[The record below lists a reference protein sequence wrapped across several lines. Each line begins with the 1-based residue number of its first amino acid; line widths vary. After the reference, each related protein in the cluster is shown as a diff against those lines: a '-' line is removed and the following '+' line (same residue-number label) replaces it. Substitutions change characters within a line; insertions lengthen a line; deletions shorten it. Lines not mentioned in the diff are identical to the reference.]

1 MDLTTLNICRR
12 ISLQPNRS
20 LQSHSSTS
28 VRLTKMWLLV
38 SSLPLFF
45 SFFPFPLSR
54 SLSLS
59 LALSCYLALISHS
72 GARLSKIEN
81 KSRGMGISGS
91 DICLQDLPAKV
102 LPSTPVSSACLTHSP
117 PLTVQNHRE
126 VKALPLSN
134 QPNLLP

>member
-1 MDLTTLNICRR
+1 MDLKTLNICRR

-38 SSLPLFF
+38 FSLPLF
-45 SFFPFPLSR
+45 SLSSP
-54 SLSLS
+54 SLYLAVSLS